1 MNFFLLKKAKHFYYL
16 VCLGIKITS
25 IHIRR
30 GVEMF
35 KKKSI
40 RRELIEIGIILGLA
54 SLLYLTGLHI
64 EVIGG
69 VKRLFLQIG
78 LNEAKTEIIQE
89 GQDRATYN
97 FNLVTL
103 DGKNVNFEMF
113 KGKTVFLNIWATW
126 CPPCI
131 AEMPDIHTLYKDI
144 ANEDIVFVML
154 STDED
159 ANKVRRFIDRK
170 GFTFPVYRMTEQLPA
185 VFWTQSIPATFVISP
200 EGKIIFKKLGIANYN
215 TNEFKELL
223 LKL

>member
-1 MNFFLLKKAKHFYYL
+1 
-16 VCLGIKITS
+16 
-25 IHIRR
+25 
-30 GVEMF
+30 MF